1 VQATRER
8 ILHILKEN
16 EEATVDDLSQDLGL
30 TPVTVRH
37 HLDILRGEGLV
48 AAPVVRRR
56 KAPGRPQHVY
66 TLTDSASKFFPKR
79 YDQLANL
86 LLDEMQSMVSPADLD
101 AMMARIGGQM
111 AEQFTLTEADCQDFR
126 TRISSLVDF
135 LNERGYLA
143 SWENRDGNGYL
154 IHVANCPFEKVS
166 ERHHEVCIADMTL
179 LTDALGTRP
188 ERVAWAAGGEAH
200 QCSYAVFPPDDG
212 ADSETA

>member
-1 VQATRER
+1 MQATRER

-66 TLTDSASKFFPKR
+66 ALTDSASKFFPKR

-86 LLDEMQSMVSPADLD
+86 LLDEMQSMVSPAALD

-111 AEQFTLTEADCQDFR
+111 AEQFTVAEADCQDFR

-143 SWENRDGNGYL
+143 SWEDQDGNGYL

-179 LTDALGTRP
+179 LTHALGTRP
-188 ERVAWAAGGEAH
+188 ERVAWAAGGEGH
-200 QCSYAVFPPDDG
+200 QCSYAVSPPDDG
-212 ADSETA
+212 ADSEAA